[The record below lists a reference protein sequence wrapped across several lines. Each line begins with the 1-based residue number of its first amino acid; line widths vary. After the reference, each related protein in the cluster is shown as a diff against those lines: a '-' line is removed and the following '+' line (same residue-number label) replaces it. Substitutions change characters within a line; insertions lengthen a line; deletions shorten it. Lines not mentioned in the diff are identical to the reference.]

1 MEKYNVKVGGRPV
14 EVHQARVSA
23 LPLNKLF
30 DGEQRPL
37 EQTEIAY
44 FVTVDIEQE
53 ERMEIQLSESFDTC
67 ELRPLSKN
75 IGYERQGNTLF
86 IPVKEAG
93 QFTVEIDGFH
103 HALHVFVN
111 EKSIAPQDC
120 TMYFKKGIHDVGL
133 LWLESNQTIYLEEGA
148 ILNGVIYGKDVNNI
162 KICGRGILNSA
173 CCRRG
178 RDEHEGG
185 QEIKNVLR
193 SKGFDEDNI
202 NYLGSMVLQNC
213 KNVFVEGITLVDSP
227 LWTVIIRD
235 NCEDVVVD
243 NIKIIGQWRY
253 NSDGVDICTS
263 KNVILRNSF
272 IRSFDDCIVVRG
284 AHLPGE
290 EGTTENVLVENCV
303 CWNDWNIALEVW
315 CGYKQSTI
323 RNVVFKD
330 NYIIHICSVVMDIK
344 TWAGST
350 NTRME
355 NITFDGIY
363 VDADKEYRNCCVES
377 RDRKGYIEDQNYTPD
392 MIRMYVEVLGKPVGV
407 GTQICDN
414 TADSS
419 EYRLLYRN
427 IKFHKIKYS
436 GKTLPSYIKPIQ
448 DILTIENVS
457 FSECDFELLLNF

>member
-1 MEKYNVKVGGRPV
+1 MRNYNIKVDGKQI

-37 EQTEIAY
+37 EQTEIA
-44 FVTVDIEQE
+44 FFATVDIEHE
-53 ERMEIQLSESFDTC
+53 ALMEIQISDFFKKC
-67 ELRPLSKN
+67 ELRPLSKH
-75 IGYERQGNTLF
+75 IAYERRRNTLF
-86 IPVKEAG
+86 IPIKEAM

-111 EKSIAPQDC
+111 EKSIIPKDC
-120 TMYFKKGIHDVGL
+120 TMYFDKGIHDVGL
-133 LWLESNQTIYLEEGA
+133 LWLESNQVIYLEEGA

-185 QEIKNVLR
+185 QEIKNALR

-213 KNVFVEGITLVDSP
+213 KNVFVEGVIFVDSP
-227 LWTVIIRD
+227 LWTIIIRD
-235 NCEDVVVD
+235 NCEDIVVD

-263 KNVILRNSF
+263 RNVILKNSF

-290 EGTTENVLVENCV
+290 EGITENILVENCV

-323 RNVVFKD
+323 RDVVFKD
-330 NYIIHICSVVMDIK
+330 NYIIHICATVMDIK
-344 TWAGST
+344 TWAGSINT
-350 NTRME
+350 NIE
-355 NITFDGIY
+355 NITFDGVY
-363 VDADKEYRNCCVES
+363 VDADDKYISPCVENRS
-377 RDRKGYIEDQNYTPD
+377 RKGYVENSNFTPY
-392 MIRMYVEVLGKPVGV
+392 MLRIMLEILGKPVGV
-407 GTQICDN
+407 GTQICD
-414 TADSS
+414 TTVDCSD
-419 EYRLLYRN
+419 YRLLYRN
-427 IKFHKIKYS
+427 IKFHNIKYT
-436 GKTLPSYIKPIQ
+436 GKTLPVYIKPYQ
-448 DILTIENVS
+448 DILTIENVT
-457 FSECDFELLLNF
+457 FSKCDFELLLHF